1 MKDNSVCTTNIP
13 HWPVSDGKHIAAVF
27 KLRKFD
33 FINDFNAAGH
43 GICLLQES
51 DTFRLNRARVE
62 EDGVKVVMGPGTGL
76 GEAFLAKSAFADC
89 HEVYPA
95 EGGHSEWS
103 PRSEFDFRLH
113 AFAKEYIATSE
124 NAENLKTPNKP
135 IDRLSVERVCA
146 GPALPL
152 IYEFMKKEYPALPR
166 VLETGEKPIS
176 PNDIV
181 GKHIIDAGLGKG
193 DELCMKVVEKFTEI
207 FGVETGDVGLKY
219 LPYGGIYLVGGVTM
233 ALTDYIRENKTFLDN
248 VYAKG
253 RCEGI
258 MRRLPVMVVKPEIEL
273 GILGAEEACY
283 RQLGCYS
290 KKV

>member
-1 MKDNSVCTTNIP
+1 MCTTNIP

-152 IYEFMKKEYPALPR
+152 IYEFMKKEHASLDR
-166 VLETGEKPIS
+166 VLESGEHAKAPDQINS
-176 PNDIV
+176 HDVITAAME
-181 GKHIIDAGLGKG
+181 GKDP
-193 DELCMKVVEKFTEI
+193 LCTKVVDKFSEI
-207 FGVETGDVGLKY
+207 FAVQAGDTALKY

-233 ALTDYIRENKTFLDN
+233 GIRD
-248 VYAKG
+248 
-253 RCEGI
+253 
-258 MRRLPVMVVKPEIEL
+258 RLL
-273 GILGAEEACY
+273 
-283 RQLGCYS
+283 
-290 KKV
+290 